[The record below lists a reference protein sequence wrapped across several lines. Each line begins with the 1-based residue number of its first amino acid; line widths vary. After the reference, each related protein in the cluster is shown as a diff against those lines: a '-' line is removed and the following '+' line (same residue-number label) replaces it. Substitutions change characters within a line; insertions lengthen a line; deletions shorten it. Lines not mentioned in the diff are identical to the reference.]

1 MKQKSEP
8 NQSATFSTLYPR
20 TTEWVQDCGWIE
32 IGYSDGPPIFV
43 RALDEGGTVWEGKK
57 KYPSIEL
64 ALDDLEQALDDY
76 MTNELGL

>member
-8 NQSATFSTLYPR
+8 NQSVTFSTLYPR

-32 IGYSDGPPIFV
+32 IGYAYGPPIFL
-43 RALDEGGTVWEGKK
+43 RAYDEGGTVWEGKN
-57 KYPSIEL
+57 KYSSIEEAL
-64 ALDDLEQALDDY
+64 ADLEQALDDY